1 VLIHQILQGAS
12 KSQLRHEVDGFV
24 TRFPSFCFDPYRGLA
39 TGYVVDT
46 LQTVFYWFFK
56 GRSFEDCLIGTVN
69 QGADADTTGAI
80 CGMLA
85 GAYYG
90 LEAIPKRWLKKMDP
104 KLLRELEEHADR
116 LIMASPAGRFL

>member
-1 VLIHQILQGAS
+1 M
-12 KSQLRHEVDGFV
+12 DGLV
-24 TRFPSFCFDPYRGLA
+24 ARFPGFNFVPYRGLA

-46 LQTVFYWFFK
+46 LQTVFHWFFK
-56 GRSFEDCLIGTVN
+56 GTGFEDCLVGTVN

-90 LEAIPKRWLKKMDP
+90 REAIPKRWLKKMDP
-104 KLLRELEEHADR
+104 QLLRQLEQSADQ
-116 LIMASPAGRFL
+116 LIMASPAFRH